1 MIGLSHICPRLALA
15 FSALLIP
22 TALGCAPVYA
32 DGITPTSVARHI
44 AYIEEVRP
52 VATLRDLSRQVAT
65 KTTETDPLPE
75 TPTGDDKQRP
85 VAAPVPD
92 DSRYVAALERE
103 NDFLRGQITVKDTQ
117 ISELTE
123 RSRETNVLIGGLQR
137 LLAPLLRSPDP
148 HSTTT
153 VEHSDIS
160 RAQ

>member
-1 MIGLSHICPRLALA
+1 MAAPQHAHRGPADREDSMIGLSHICPRLALA

-75 TPTGDDKQRP
+75 TPTGDDKQHQTRHQFRTIH
-85 VAAPVPD
+85 AM
-92 DSRYVAALERE
+92 
-103 NDFLRGQITVKDTQ
+103 
-117 ISELTE
+117 
-123 RSRETNVLIGGLQR
+123 
-137 LLAPLLRSPDP
+137 
-148 HSTTT
+148 
-153 VEHSDIS
+153 
-160 RAQ
+160 